1 MKQRKFSGISMPM
14 ALTGTT
20 PVMAADPG
28 TPAIANH
35 MLRSASQLRVPNRR
49 QYVLSAEEM
58 DEVHGGA
65 ISMTGV
71 SVQILDALKTKGIN
85 DLVDL
90 GFVVVC
96 DEGGRC
102 IW

>member
-1 MKQRKFSGISMPM
+1 MKQRKFSGILMPM

-20 PVMAADPG
+20 P
-28 TPAIANH
+28 PAIANH

-65 ISMTGV
+65 INMTGV
-71 SVQILDALKTKGIN
+71 SVQILNAIKTKNIN
-85 DLVDL
+85 ELVDL

-96 DEGGRC
+96 DEGGGC
-102 IW
+102 TW